1 MKSVNLLSRLL
12 RKNTSAARVA
22 GFVISNFIGIAIVLA
37 AIQFYCDARPLLD
50 DRDSFIKTDWLV
62 INKKVTSGNTLGLTA
77 VGFSPAEI
85 EDIKRQPWVRGVAPF
100 ISNDYRVRA
109 EIAGGAHSLST
120 DMFFE
125 SLPDDYVDVP
135 PAQWS
140 YRKGSME
147 VPIIISKEYLALY
160 NFGFASGAGLPR
172 MSEGIMSGIPLRLH
186 LSSDDGTR
194 RLEAVGRVAGF
205 SNRLNTILVPE
216 NFMEEANEALGTGCM
231 REPSRVIIDV
241 SRPGDVA
248 INEYLEARDLEAA
261 GDKRN
266 SGAAFLLRLVT
277 GIIAGVGG
285 LITLLSLAI
294 LFLSISLIMEK
305 NRQTIHSLLML
316 GYATST
322 VGGPYSRLAVTAG
335 AGALLLAYG
344 SVFLLREYYLSPL
357 RGLGAEPGSVLPM
370 LAVGLGLTLLTIG
383 INLAGIRRRVRGSW
397 RL

>member
-1 MKSVNLLSRLL
+1 
-12 RKNTSAARVA
+12 
-22 GFVISNFIGIAIVLA
+22 
-37 AIQFYCDARPLLD
+37 
-50 DRDSFIKTDWLV
+50 
-62 INKKVTSGNTLGLTA
+62 
-77 VGFSPAEI
+77 
-85 EDIKRQPWVRGVAPF
+85 
-100 ISNDYRVRA
+100 
-109 EIAGGAHSLST
+109 
-120 DMFFE
+120 
-125 SLPDDYVDVP
+125 
-135 PAQWS
+135 
-140 YRKGSME
+140 
-147 VPIIISKEYLALY
+147 
-160 NFGFASGAGLPR
+160 
-172 MSEGIMSGIPLRLH
+172 
-186 LSSDDGTR
+186 
-194 RLEAVGRVAGF
+194 
-205 SNRLNTILVPE
+205 
-216 NFMEEANEALGTGCM
+216 MEEANEALGTGCV